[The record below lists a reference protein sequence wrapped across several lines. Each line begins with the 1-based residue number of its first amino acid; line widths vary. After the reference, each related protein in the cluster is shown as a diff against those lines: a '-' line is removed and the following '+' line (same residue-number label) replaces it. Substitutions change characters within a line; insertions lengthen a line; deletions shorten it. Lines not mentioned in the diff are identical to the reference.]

1 MTLCD
6 LTKVYR
12 ENIYISWSCKID
24 IKERQK
30 QHIFSSVVVSRVHVY
45 DDDERD
51 EYEKEKPVKCSRKKE
66 I

>member
-12 ENIYISWSCKID
+12 EDIYISWSCKID

-30 QHIFSSVVVSRVHVY
+30 QHIFCSVVVSRVHVY
-45 DDDERD
+45 DDERD
-51 EYEKEKPVKCSRKKE
+51 ENEKEKPVKSSRKKE